1 MVNKPWLATPHSF
14 TLNMTD
20 GIQKRKE
27 FGRKYG
33 VVVSASGHQ
42 PQLLAQICDLTP
54 VTPPYQASFFLYFK
68 PSMALLLQ
76 IK

>member
-54 VTPPYQASFFLYFK
+54 VTLLIRPVSSSILSLAWLYFYK
-68 PSMALLLQ
+68 
-76 IK
+76 